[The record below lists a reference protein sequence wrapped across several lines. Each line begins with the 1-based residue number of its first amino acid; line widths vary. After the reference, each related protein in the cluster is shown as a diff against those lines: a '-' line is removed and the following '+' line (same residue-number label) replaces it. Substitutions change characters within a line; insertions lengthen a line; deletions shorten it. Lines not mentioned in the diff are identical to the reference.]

1 MAARTQNAQSEELG
15 VLTFC
20 TDFQNEAELWEEPFS
35 HLEIRVTTNVLT
47 ERVGF
52 EPTVR
57 LNVHWISS

>member
-1 MAARTQNAQSEELG
+1 MAARKQNAQSEELG

-20 TDFQNEAELWEEPFS
+20 TDFQNQAELWGELFS
-35 HLEIRVTTNVLT
+35 QLEIRVTTNVLA